1 MVLYAQHNDRA
12 KRDRI
17 LSTKRQEVTSNVAI
31 TKKNE
36 KQYLRLQL
44 SIPGTQRVFSDKV
57 TPNIDDFTD
66 EREVQCGVQDVNN
79 TFEMIPNKW

>member
-17 LSTKRQEVTSNVAI
+17 LSTKRQVTSNVAI

-57 TPNIDDFTD
+57 TTNIDYFTD
-66 EREVQCGVQDVNN
+66 EREVQCDVQH
-79 TFEMIPNKW
+79 F